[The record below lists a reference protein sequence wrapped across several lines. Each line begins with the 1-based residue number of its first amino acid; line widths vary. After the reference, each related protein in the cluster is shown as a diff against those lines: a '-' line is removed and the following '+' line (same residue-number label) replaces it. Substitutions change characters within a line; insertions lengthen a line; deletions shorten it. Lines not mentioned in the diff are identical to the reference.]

1 MKNVGVVYDQIFSQ
15 HDTGNGHPER
25 AERVIAT
32 VKRLTSLDMYGEGRR
47 THFEPI
53 EPRKA
58 TPEQILWCHKKKL
71 LDLIEKK
78 SEQAKRSNSL
88 HFLDGYGETSV
99 SAATYEATLKSAGG
113 NFAAIDAIFEKKIDR
128 AFVLC
133 RPPGHHTNTSQ
144 ARGFCGFNSVALASQ
159 YLFHEKNLKKV
170 AIVDCDVHAGN
181 GTEEIFN
188 SGVMDGEVLFF
199 SLHQHPRTL
208 YPATCY
214 PEEIGEGAQEGKNV
228 NLTFYPNS
236 GQQSVKHAFNQ
247 IISPMLE
254 EFKPEFILI
263 SAGFDAHHLDSIA
276 NLLYMKQT
284 YSYIFRELC
293 DFADKHAN
301 GRVQATL
308 EGGYHLQVLADSIS
322 NSIASMA
329 GEKPPFEEA
338 DLQEDDPR
346 AWEYCESHLIPLL
359 KNTLAPYWKCF

>member
-1 MKNVGVVYDQIFSQ
+1 MRNVGIVYDQIYRE
-15 HDTGNGHPER
+15 HDTGSGHPER
-25 AERVIAT
+25 AERVVSA

-47 THFEPI
+47 AHFKAVA
-53 EPRKA
+53 PRKA
-58 TPEQILWCHKKKL
+58 TPDQILWCHTKKL
-71 LDLIEKK
+71 LDLVERK
-78 SEQAKRSNSL
+78 SAESRRSHSL
-88 HFLDGYGETSV
+88 QYMDGFGETSA
-99 SAATYEATLKSAGG
+99 SAATFEATLKSAGG
-113 NFAAIDAIFEKKIDR
+113 NFAAIDAIFENKIDR

-170 AIVDCDVHAGN
+170 AIVDFDVHAGN

-214 PEEIGEGAQEGKNV
+214 PEEIGEGDQLGKNV
-228 NLTFYPNS
+228 NLTFYPIS
-236 GQQSVKHAFNQ
+236 GQQSVKHAFSR

-263 SAGFDAHHLDSIA
+263 SAGYDAHHLDSIA
-276 NLLYMKQT
+276 NLVYMRQT
-284 YSYIFRELC
+284 YSYIFQELC
-293 DFADKHAN
+293 AFADTHAN

-308 EGGYHLQVLADSIS
+308 EGGYHLQVLADSIA

-329 GEKPPFEEA
+329 GEKSPFAEEN
-338 DLQEDDPR
+338 LQEDDPR
-346 AWEYCESHLIPLL
+346 AWEYCESHLIPQL
-359 KNTLAPYWKCF
+359 KETLAPYWKCF